1 MELLSLE
8 INRAENQH
16 IYDIIKMLTDLKNN
30 NIYIKID
37 SNNDDI
43 ININYGVNY
52 LPNKKKCLE
61 EIYTVIVNLIT
72 EYAKHLSLVYFSENY
87 SYFDID
93 EVRDIERKI
102 DEEISN
108 DLKFSIIIRDKLK
121 QFISLNRT
129 INIDGF
135 IKFRLK
141 FIVDYSKQTVEKCID
156 EYLMK
161 KEYFELINVLKYFSD
176 YDTTE
181 NITVNIMYNNN
192 KLQLYDENMKKI
204 NYHLSQEI
212 AQEFENANLQYDEN
226 IMSILLAMSPKTIIF
241 HILFDEI
248 DIISKNTVEII
259 KKVFGDKIKI
269 CKGCKY
275 CEFKKNK

>member
-8 INRAENQH
+8 INRTENQH

-30 NIYIKID
+30 SIYIKID
-37 SNNDDI
+37 SDNDDI

-61 EIYTVIVNLIT
+61 EIYTVIVNLII
-72 EYAKHLSLVYFSENY
+72 EYAKQLSLTYLSENY

-93 EVRDIERKI
+93 EVRDIKKRI
-102 DEEISN
+102 DEEINN
-108 DLKFSIIIRDKLK
+108 DIKLNIIIRDKLK
-121 QFISLNRT
+121 EFISLNKT

-141 FIVDYSKQTVEKCID
+141 FISDYSKQAVEKCID

-176 YDTTE
+176 YDSTE
-181 NITVNIMYNNN
+181 DIIVNIMYNKN
-192 KLQLYDENMKKI
+192 KLQIYDEDMKKI

-212 AQEFENANLQYDEN
+212 AQEFDNANLQYDEN
-226 IMSILLAMSPKTIIF
+226 IISILLAMSPKKIVF
-241 HILFDEI
+241 HISFEEL
-248 DIISKNTVEII
+248 DITNKNTIDII
-259 KKVFGDKIKI
+259 KKVFGDKIEI